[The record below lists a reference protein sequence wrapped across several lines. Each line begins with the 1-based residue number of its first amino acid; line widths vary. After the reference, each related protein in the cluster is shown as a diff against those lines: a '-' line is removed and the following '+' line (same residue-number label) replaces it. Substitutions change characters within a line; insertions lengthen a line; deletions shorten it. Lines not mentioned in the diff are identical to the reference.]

1 VSITDAPCQSA
12 TPAPSAPSDGQTPAG
27 EGSQT
32 PAPAPTPAPEEKK
45 PPPPKGKDNPQ
56 PPPPPTILHRALHS
70 PKVLIEC
77 PIAVVLIFQ
86 TYKAVVQPAL
96 LEFYPLVMDS
106 IKLQPEPQRIA
117 YEEAKAKGE
126 IFVGVASG
134 VGDRTM
140 YADLIKAQVKTMAF
154 IAYVLRGP
162 HSNIKEYLEVF
173 PEACVRL
180 LRDCPPEDVGTRK
193 ELLIATRHILTVDSR
208 SSFVPYID
216 TMLEERVLVGTGVT
230 SRETLRP
237 LAYSVVADLIHHVR
251 NELPIAQLARIVYV
265 FSCNLNDF
273 TFTSSI
279 QTMCAKLLNT
289 IVDSIH
295 NKGDAAESTRI
306 MQSMFFSSL
315 QKLIALTEAHDR
327 LKVLAAHDKGKGKAK
342 ESVADAEGDVTMEE
356 NGDKESDEEVER
368 LAVGWREIEQAMPV
382 QSVAYAT
389 ESLDSFCKGERL
401 RFLCCCSPTSTD
413 VSQRRVT
420 CSKRFCIRSERCSPT
435 PAKPRT
441 LYHHPTARCSAN
453 SSSTA
458 CAASPSL
465 RATGIHE
472 RQRKPSSC
480 CHKSSCSMSHTSS
493 PKFG

>member
-1 VSITDAPCQSA
+1 
-12 TPAPSAPSDGQTPAG
+12 
-27 EGSQT
+27 
-32 PAPAPTPAPEEKK
+32 
-45 PPPPKGKDNPQ
+45 
-56 PPPPPTILHRALHS
+56 
-70 PKVLIEC
+70 
-77 PIAVVLIFQ
+77 
-86 TYKAVVQPAL
+86 
-96 LEFYPLVMDS
+96 
-106 IKLQPEPQRIA
+106 
-117 YEEAKAKGE
+117 
-126 IFVGVASG
+126 
-134 VGDRTM
+134 
-140 YADLIKAQVKTMAF
+140 MAF

-216 TMLEERVLVGTGVT
+216 TLLEERVLVGTGVT

-251 NELPIAQLARIVYV
+251 NELPLAQLARIVYV

-342 ESVADAEGDVTMEE
+342 ETGADADGDVTMEE
-356 NGDKESDEEVER
+356 NGEKESDEEVER

-389 ESLDSFCKGERL
+389 ESLDSFCKGKRSYS
-401 RFLCCCSPTSTD
+401 RCSQVSTD
-413 VSQRRVT
+413 VSQRRDT
-420 CSKRFCIRSERCSPT
+420 CSRRFCIRSERCSPT

-441 LYHHPTARCSAN
+441 LYHHPTARYLAN

-465 RATGIHE
+465 RAIGIHE
-472 RQRKPSSC
+472 RQRKLSSC
-480 CHKSSCSMSHTSS
+480 CLRSSCSLSPTSS
-493 PKFG
+493 PKSG